1 MTDILLV
8 DEEPGTA
15 LSNSEDGYG
24 HGEPSEKRYVQ
35 LRMPMRDPVSP
46 SLHQVPSQS
55 EKVLHIRI
63 MYTPESGTALML
75 RL

>member
-8 DEEPGTA
+8 DEKPGTA
-15 LSNSEDGYG
+15 LSYSEDGREQ
-24 HGEPSEKRYVQ
+24 GELSEKRYVQ
-35 LRMPMRDPVSP
+35 LKMPMREPVSP

-63 MYTPESGTALML
+63 MYTPESRTALML